1 MTKVIFLGSN
11 LIRKHIISA
20 PDDLDH
26 CADDTGL
33 FSLAKN
39 RYMWVLII
47 LGLLFLLMVG
57 FLWMPIEVCL
67 DTVSQQYFVRLK
79 GLVKASLEPHDEEL
93 FQVTVHVFFRKFYFY
108 PLEKLFSEQPKK
120 EPSKRQKKK
129 RSAMGYK
136 KIKELLKTFKVKQL
150 LIDIDTGDYV
160 ANAKLYPVFVY
171 LNGSVG
177 SFSINFQ
184 GRNQM
189 VLFLQNRPIY
199 LLKSF
204 INH

>member
-1 MTKVIFLGSN
+1 
-11 LIRKHIISA
+11 
-20 PDDLDH
+20 
-26 CADDTGL
+26 
-33 FSLAKN
+33 
-39 RYMWVLII
+39 MWVFIL

-79 GLVKASLEPHDEEL
+79 GLAKASLEPHGEEL
-93 FQVTVHVFFRKFYFY
+93 FQVTLHVFFRKFYFY
-108 PLEKLFSEQPKK
+108 PLQKLFTEQPKK
-120 EPSKRQKKK
+120 EPNKKHKKK

-136 KIKELLKTFKVKQL
+136 KIKGLLKTFKVKQL

-160 ANAKLYPVFVY
+160 TNAKLYPVFAY
-171 LNGSVG
+171 LNRWVG

-189 VLFLQNRPIY
+189 VLFLQNRPIF
-199 LLKSF
+199 LLKTF

>member
-1 MTKVIFLGSN
+1 
-11 LIRKHIISA
+11 
-20 PDDLDH
+20 
-26 CADDTGL
+26 
-33 FSLAKN
+33 
-39 RYMWVLII
+39 MWVLIL
-47 LGLLFLLMVG
+47 LGLLFLLMLG
-57 FLWMPIEVCL
+57 FLWMPIEVCF

-79 GLVKASLEPHDEEL
+79 GLVKASLEPHGEEL
-93 FQVTVHVFFRKFYFY
+93 FRVTLHVFFRKFYFY
-108 PLEKLFSEQPKK
+108 PLEKLFSGQPIK
-120 EPSKRQKKK
+120 EPNKKHRKK

-136 KIKELLKTFKVKQL
+136 KIKGLLKTFKVKQL

-160 ANAKLYPVFVY
+160 ANAKLYPVFAY
-171 LNGSVG
+171 LNRSVG